1 MCTII
6 GLFYLLI
13 GVNLRGI
20 DILAFAYIDVVYVA
34 FYKVIKRLADEGKD
48 SD

>member
-6 GLFYLLI
+6 GLFYLLTGAPI
-13 GVNLRGI
+13 RGI

-34 FYKVIKRLADEGKD
+34 FYKVIKRMADEGKD